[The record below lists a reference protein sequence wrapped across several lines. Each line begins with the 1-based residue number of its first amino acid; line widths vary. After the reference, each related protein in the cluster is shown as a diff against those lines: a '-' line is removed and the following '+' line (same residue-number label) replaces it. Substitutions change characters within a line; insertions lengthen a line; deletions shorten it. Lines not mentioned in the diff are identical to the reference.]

1 MAAGFPVI
9 RHCQPPLDEP
19 CKEGCGASEVIEG
32 WSARNRALACCSEV
46 QSGQEVGS
54 FAALLAI
61 RDLTGS
67 RIVVVSHDE
76 QSGETGV
83 LQRGNHA
90 LSEKIMPDDVRAA
103 LERFQQFLG
112 QYQGDDV
119 IDEASGFKVSDGTL
133 LAGEIETLAGHQEL
147 DENPID

>member
-1 MAAGFPVI
+1 M
-9 RHCQPPLDEP
+9 
-19 CKEGCGASEVIEG
+19 IEG
-32 WSARNRALACCSEV
+32 RSARNRAIASCSEV
-46 QSGQEVGS
+46 QSGQEVGGC
-54 FAALLAI
+54 AAFLAI
-61 RDLTGS
+61 RDLTVS
-67 RIVVVSHDE
+67 RIIGVSHDE
-76 QSGETGV
+76 QSGEAGV

-133 LAGEIETLAGHQEL
+133 LAGEIEMLAGHQEP